1 MARWRSSL
9 ALLSSL
15 ESQPLPHRSVKLP
28 DFLAPALV
36 QSSTPTFRRHNA
48 SIAQADFEE
57 PAFDSSAR
65 SAGSSSSAASKRTGK
80 TKPRRP
86 LTQHTKVGF
95 SSYFDPDL
103 PDRSPPTNCSAVSNS
118 FFIDVESAYI
128 EARLSAANDEAQI
141 VAVAKQLLYSPALKA
156 ERWWVNGP
164 ASRHEQN
171 ASDPPLVLHEHYLVS
186 LLKSAFAVTRRSG
199 KNDVAAMDALT
210 AGRLR
215 RISVLV
221 PCDALRTRFLAKLTL
236 KASSKAATGVLEEI
250 LRILERKMIASL
262 PRSISRAETIAS
274 LSQLILLLM
283 QAFSHAGK
291 LDRVRACFDVLHEHS
306 LPPTVFH
313 YQLQLIA
320 LLRERVSQPRS
331 RDLANFGTQS
341 RQIQADILQIKASM
355 DANGIPID
363 ESFLATILS
372 GLSAPLRSPRSTHT
386 SAQHA
391 LEALQLVR
399 TVFKQLTGLGEGKSF
414 HELPRVASALIKA
427 EIDALRPTQRTGS
440 AEFTTSLNR
449 IHTLI
454 AQLYPGSMKR
464 TKCRSEAQL
473 AALTL
478 RLRLLSTV
486 GDFPAA
492 LAQLKRI
499 LRLQPNPH
507 PQADMLNNELIL
519 KQRSSVIHIFSTA
532 LQQRATIE
540 GQDSA
545 YEVLK
550 LAFSSEWFD
559 KLWSGVI
566 IPSNPEAG
574 YDKKAF
580 DGEPTVL
587 RLWRRW
593 IRAWDSDVLAQGSW
607 QAVKEEEEEEE
618 KKMERYETF
627 VGRYRWQTLK
637 RGLILLND
645 TLDQLE
651 ARPVLSSISPAAAG
665 DEEAS
670 PSQAKF
676 GLLFSDPAL
685 LDIIVKIIL
694 RGGRLPGD
702 ETMST
707 HVDRRLSLMIRT
719 LTRTRVSARIWKLV
733 ESSMLRH
740 LALIDRTILPTESV
754 RRAMDEIDFHKRRA
768 LLRNKPLMEAVRD
781 AQQQQTGASDDEEEE
796 YALETGSV
804 FVLRQILNQRAAQ
817 KKASAAAAAA
827 AAAVPAAT
835 EYRPLFT

>member
-15 ESQPLPHRSVKLP
+15 ESQPLSHRSVKLP

-36 QSSTPTFRRHNA
+36 HSSTPTFRRHNA
-48 SIAQADFEE
+48 SIARADFEE

-65 SAGSSSSAASKRTGK
+65 SAGSSLSAASRRTGK

-86 LTQHTKVGF
+86 LTQHTRVGF

-103 PDRSPPTNCSAVSNS
+103 PDRSSPTNCSAVSTS
-118 FFIDVESAYI
+118 SFIDAETAYI
-128 EARLSAANDEAQI
+128 EARLSAADDEAQI

-156 ERWWVNGP
+156 ERWWVNSS

-186 LLKSAFAVTRRSG
+186 LLKSAFAATRRSG

-221 PCDALRTRFLAKLTL
+221 PCDALRARFLAKLTL

-250 LRILERKMIASL
+250 LRILERQMIASL
-262 PRSISRAETIAS
+262 PRSISRAETVAS

-313 YQLQLIA
+313 YQFQLIA
-320 LLRERVSQPRS
+320 LLREQASQPPS

-363 ESFLATILS
+363 ESFLATIVS

-391 LEALQLVR
+391 LEVLQLVR
-399 TVFKQLTGLGEGKSF
+399 TVFKQFTGLGEGKSF

-427 EIDALRPTQRTGS
+427 EIDALRPAQRSGS
-440 AEFTTSLNR
+440 AAFTTLLNR

-454 AQLYPGSMKR
+454 AQLYSGSMKR

-473 AALTL
+473 AAMTL

-492 LAQLKRI
+492 LALLKRI
-499 LRLQPNPH
+499 FRLQPNPH
-507 PQADMLNNELIL
+507 PQAGMLNNDLIL

-559 KLWSGVI
+559 KVWSGVI

-580 DGEPTVL
+580 DGEATVL

-607 QAVKEEEEEEE
+607 QAVKEEEEEE
-618 KKMERYETF
+618 KKLERYETF

-651 ARPVLSSISPAAAG
+651 ARPVLSSISPAAAAAAAG

-670 PSQAKF
+670 PSQSKF
-676 GLLFSDPAL
+676 GLLFCDPAQ
-685 LDIIVKIIL
+685 LDIIVKITL

-719 LTRTRVSARIWKLV
+719 LTRTRVPARIWKLV

-754 RRAMDEIDFHKRRA
+754 RRAMDEIDLHKRRA

-781 AQQQQTGASDDEEEE
+781 AQQQQTGASDGEEEE

-827 AAAVPAAT
+827 AAA
-835 EYRPLFT
+835 EYRPLFA